1 MDELFEVLTLVQTN
15 KITKLPIILVGKT
28 YWSGLRDW
36 IKQTMLEDA
45 HNINEVDLDLM
56 PIVEDP
62 EEVIDI
68 IRKFYDRKEK
78 LGPNYEL

>member
-1 MDELFEVLTLVQTN
+1 MDELFDVLTLVQTN